1 MNRGELS
8 KDSVTPASWP
18 WWLALLSCVA
28 GLVLSILLAQIHFK
42 LHTNP
47 AFHSFCA
54 IDRTMNCDIV
64 ARSPYSVLFGVPV
77 ATWGIFGYAIAAMV
91 ALWGACSRRPQL
103 AAGCGLYLAF
113 FFVATSAILGA
124 VSAFLVTAVCILCLG
139 TYAANILF
147 LVSMLLVGRGLGL
160 RAALAEPMRMLRART
175 LRALAVLAV
184 LGGCTVAVMAAH
196 PSYWKDS
203 HETSRPRPTAPTLP
217 HGIEPGGGH
226 FIGAENPTI
235 TLIEYSDYE
244 CPFCRQSHAQLRS
257 LVEHYPTLLRLVHR
271 HYPLDQSC
279 NSTVKA
285 RMHENACFA
294 AMIAECAG
302 QQDRFWQANDYL
314 FAEARM
320 LHSRANAEIARDLE
334 LDAAAL
340 ETCLRGEGP
349 RSVALDVDEGNRLN
363 IQGTPTFFVEG
374 KTYTGTYPPW
384 LLTRLQSIAAG
395 VDTDKTNTP

>member
-1 MNRGELS
+1 
-8 KDSVTPASWP
+8 
-18 WWLALLSCVA
+18 
-28 GLVLSILLAQIHFK
+28 
-42 LHTNP
+42 
-47 AFHSFCA
+47 
-54 IDRTMNCDIV
+54 
-64 ARSPYSVLFGVPV
+64 
-77 ATWGIFGYAIAAMV
+77 
-91 ALWGACSRRPQL
+91 
-103 AAGCGLYLAF
+103 
-113 FFVATSAILGA
+113 
-124 VSAFLVTAVCILCLG
+124 
-139 TYAANILF
+139 
-147 LVSMLLVGRGLGL
+147 
-160 RAALAEPMRMLRART
+160 
-175 LRALAVLAV
+175 
-184 LGGCTVAVMAAH
+184 
-196 PSYWKDS
+196 
-203 HETSRPRPTAPTLP
+203 
-217 HGIEPGGGH
+217 
-226 FIGAENPTI
+226 
-235 TLIEYSDYE
+235 
-244 CPFCRQSHAQLRS
+244 LRS